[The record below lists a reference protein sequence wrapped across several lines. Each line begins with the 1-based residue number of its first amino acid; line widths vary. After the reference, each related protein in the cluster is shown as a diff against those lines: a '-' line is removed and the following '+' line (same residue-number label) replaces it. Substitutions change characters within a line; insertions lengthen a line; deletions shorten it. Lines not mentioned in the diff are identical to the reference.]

1 MAAINYFVICGL
13 LCVFGNGSKCPTDCY
28 CSYNEVD
35 CSQNQ
40 LLEIPSEIPMEAQT
54 LKMNFNQVS
63 VLDVRITLPL
73 GRLVVLEL
81 QSNQLHDIGA
91 GSFMR
96 MTNLEKLDLTD
107 NSLTRLSSK
116 TFFMMKSLKTLILS
130 KNHLVDIDGA
140 IINLLALELLD
151 LSWNN
156 ITNLSGRS
164 FISLPKLRML
174 KLGYNAISSIDM
186 DTFTDLTSLQSLEL
200 NNNPLHSIDGVLSTL
215 PSLRMLNIKKC
226 LLEHFP
232 KELPETVLFIDASEN
247 NLTSIKQDIHR
258 SAVILSLNDND
269 ITEIEDSAFSQLTK
283 LSKLEL
289 QNNYLTE
296 LPKIPNSLHY
306 FNIQNNLISE
316 LDSNS
321 FPENSELEEFHL
333 QRNLISNIT
342 HGTFRKVPSLKKL
355 SIGENLIQNMSSKLF
370 YNVSNLSYLNIDKLH
385 LVEISE
391 NVFDNL
397 EKLLS
402 LSMSGITIA
411 QNSIKGNFLRP
422 LSKLSTLDLSHSPI
436 LAKYLLESSAM
447 LRSLRYISDLN
458 LMSNNLT
465 TLPNRIMGNLPHIE
479 ELNIL
484 DNTFHC
490 DQRLVWLGQW
500 IKLKTS
506 QFSDPKDIVCYTPQE
521 LNGQTI
527 SELKTSD
534 FVPATTSPPGS
545 GVSYRTA
552 TFFPTEKPLGPDSM
566 SNEQTASLATTNT
579 QFIALTVSVSVF
591 IVLAAVA
598 FVIFHICRQTRGLVY
613 NRSTIINHP
622 PPVNFFISN
631 EENAPVPPP
640 PRLTREDRC
649 SVTSQTSKDI
659 TSEEQGVK
667 VYTWSG

>member
-1 MAAINYFVICGL
+1 MFVH
-13 LCVFGNGSKCPTDCY
+13 GSKCPTDCHCTY
-28 CSYNEVD
+28 DEVD

-40 LLEIPSEIPMEAQT
+40 LLEIPSEIPSETRT

-63 VLDVRITLPL
+63 VLDIMITIPL
-73 GRLVVLEL
+73 QRLVVLEL
-81 QSNQLHDIGA
+81 QSNLLHNIGA
-91 GSFMR
+91 GSLMR
-96 MTNLEKLDLTD
+96 MTKLEKLDLTD
-107 NSLTRLSSK
+107 NSLRTLNTN
-116 TFFMMKSLKTLILS
+116 TFFRMQSLKTLILC
-130 KNHLVDIDGA
+130 KNHLVDIDDA
-140 IINLLALELLD
+140 INNLPALELLD

-156 ITNLSGRS
+156 ITALSARS
-164 FISLPKLRML
+164 FKLLPKLRML
-174 KLGYNAISSIDM
+174 KLGYNAISSIDT
-186 DTFTDLTSLQSLEL
+186 DTFTVLTSLQSLEL

-215 PSLRMLNIKKC
+215 PTLRMLNIKNC
-226 LLEHFP
+226 LLQHFP
-232 KELPETVLFIDASEN
+232 KELPESVLFIDASEN
-247 NLTSIKQDIHR
+247 NLTNIGQDIHHN
-258 SAVILSLNDND
+258 AVILSLNDND
-269 ITEIEDSAFSQLTK
+269 ITEIEDGALSQLTK

-296 LPKIPNSLHY
+296 LPKIPPSLHY

-321 FPENSELEEFHL
+321 FPENSQLEEFYL
-333 QRNLISNIT
+333 ERNLISNIT
-342 HGTFRKVPSLKKL
+342 LGTFRKVTSLKKL

-370 YNVSNLSYLNIDKLH
+370 YNVSSLSYLNIDKLH

-391 NVFDNL
+391 DVFDNL
-397 EKLLS
+397 ENLLK

-411 QNSIKGNFLRP
+411 QDSVKGNFLRP
-422 LSKLSTLDLSHSPI
+422 LSKLSTLDLSHSPT

-447 LRSLRYISDLN
+447 LRNLRFISELN

-465 TLPNRIMGNLPHIE
+465 TLPNRIMGSLPHIE

-484 DNTFHC
+484 DNNFHC

-500 IKLKTS
+500 IKLGTS
-506 QFSDPKDIVCYTPQE
+506 QFSDPEDIVCYTPQD

-534 FVPATTSPPGS
+534 FVPATTPLPGLGTS
-545 GVSYRTA
+545 FHAV

-566 SNEQTASLATTNT
+566 SNEQTVSLAATNT

-591 IVLAAVA
+591 IVLAAIA
-598 FVIFHICRQTRGLVY
+598 FVVFHICRQTRCLDY
-613 NRSTIINHP
+613 NRSTVINHP

-649 SVTSQTSKDI
+649 SVTSQTSRDI